1 MTTSSAPGA
10 VSATESGAASV
21 NRALSLLAAFSA
33 DRPILTLAQLAAR
46 TGLYKSTI
54 LRLAQSLSAFGY
66 LMRTEAGAY
75 AIGPAP
81 MHLADVYRRGL
92 HPADR
97 VMPVL
102 SSLASATGNSASL
115 YLRAGRMRVCAY
127 RASSP
132 RAMADNVHEGD
143 LLPLDQG
150 AGGQILLAFSGSTS
164 LRHESIRR
172 RLIAVTHGERDP
184 AAAAMA
190 IPVFSL
196 EQRLYGTLSLSGTPA
211 RFTPQAIAGMHD
223 ALIGAAQ
230 ALTLSLGGDTQ
241 IYQHAML
248 GEQKEDHVYSG
259 THLSKTA
266 RSHRGAIGSAS
277 WFPG

>member
-1 MTTSSAPGA
+1 MVISRASGA
-10 VSATESGAASV
+10 VSATEPGAASV

-33 DRPILTLAQLAAR
+33 DQPVLTLAQLAAR

-54 LRLAQSLSAFGY
+54 LRLAQSLSASGY

-75 AIGPAP
+75 TIGPAP

-92 HPADR
+92 PPADR

-102 SSLASATGNSASL
+102 SSLARATGNSASL
-115 YLRAGRMRVCAY
+115 YLRAGPMRVCAY
-127 RASSP
+127 RASPP
-132 RAMADNVHEGD
+132 RAMADSVHEGD

-150 AGGQILLAFSGSTS
+150 AGGQILLAFSGAKS

-172 RLIAVTHGERDP
+172 RLITVTRGERDP

-196 EQRLYGTLSLSGTPA
+196 QQRLYGTLSLSGAPS
-211 RFTPQAIAGMHD
+211 RFTPKAVAKMHD
-223 ALIGAAQ
+223 ALIEAAQ
-230 ALTLSLGGDTQ
+230 ALTLSLGGDPH

-248 GEQKEDHVYSG
+248 GEQKEDHVHSG
-259 THLSKTA
+259 THLPETA
-266 RSHRGAIGSAS
+266 RSHRSAIGSAS
-277 WFPG
+277 WFPR